1 MNTAIMKVKDL
12 RPAKY
17 NPRVTLESGSREY
30 ESLKKSL
37 KKFGTV
43 VPIVVNQRNNVVV
56 GGHQRLNVLK
66 ELGQEEVEVVL
77 VDLSDADEKRLNLAL
92 NKVDGRWDYQ
102 KLDEIIS
109 TMTDEELAFTGFVN
123 SKTVEMDLEAVATG
137 EKDVSAPKPVTK
149 EAGFEIYVSFDS
161 KDSGDEW
168 LERMG
173 LLERFEGRDS
183 IIIDMANGGRTNG

>member
-1 MNTAIMKVKDL
+1 MNTAIMKL
-12 RPAKY
+12 RELKPAKY

-43 VPIVVNQRNNVVV
+43 VPIVVNQRNNVIV
-56 GGHQRLNVLK
+56 GGHQRYNVLK

-77 VDLSDADEKRLNLAL
+77 VDLDEADEKRLNLAL

-123 SKTVEMDLEAVATG
+123 SKTVEMDLDEIATS
-137 EKDVSAPKPVTK
+137 EQDISPAKPATK
-149 EAGFEIYVSFDS
+149 EAEFEIYVSFDS
-161 KDSGDEW
+161 KESGDAW
-168 LERMG
+168 LEKMG
-173 LLERFEGRDS
+173 LLERFGDKDS
-183 IIIDMANGGRTNG
+183 IVINMADGGRSDG